1 MATRFLKTH
10 EGEIAYEE
18 EGSGPV
24 ILCAPGLGDLR
35 AQYRFL
41 SPRLAA
47 AGYRAVSMDL
57 RGHGESSPNW
67 QDASV
72 AGVGSDMLELLDH
85 LNAGPAVLI
94 GNSMAAGAAIWAAAE
109 APQKVKALVLLGPA
123 VRGDVSSMNALLF
136 RLLFARPW
144 GAGMWAKYYTSLY
157 PTYKPADLSEYV
169 NRLHASLERPGRIE
183 FMLRMILS
191 SKSASEARIS
201 KVHKPALVIMGSRDP
216 DFKQPEEEAR
226 WVARGLNASY
236 QIIADAGH
244 YPHVEMPETTAN
256 SILAFLEKVEA

>member
-1 MATRFLKTH
+1 LETKFLKTR
-10 EGEIAYEE
+10 EGTLAYEE

-24 ILCAPGLGDLR
+24 VVCAPGLGDLR
-35 AQYRFL
+35 TQYRYL

-57 RGHGESSPNW
+57 RGHGESSPDW

-72 AGVGSDMLELLDH
+72 AGVGSDMLALLEH

-94 GNSMAAGAAIWAAAE
+94 GNSMAAGAAIWAAVE
-109 APQKVKALVLLGPA
+109 APEKIKALVLLGPA
-123 VRGDVSSMNALLF
+123 VHGDVSGANALLF

-157 PTYKPADLSEYV
+157 PTRKPADLYAHIDQL
-169 NRLHASLERPGRIE
+169 RASLARPGRME
-183 FMLRMILS
+183 FMLRTILA
-191 SKSASEARIS
+191 SKSASEARIG
-201 KVHKPALVIMGSRDP
+201 KVRAPALVIMGSRDP

-226 WVARGLNASY
+226 WVAQGLNASY
-236 QIIADAGH
+236 QMIPGAGH
-244 YPHVEMPETTAN
+244 YPHVEMPETTADA
-256 SILAFLEKVEA
+256 ILAFLEKVQA